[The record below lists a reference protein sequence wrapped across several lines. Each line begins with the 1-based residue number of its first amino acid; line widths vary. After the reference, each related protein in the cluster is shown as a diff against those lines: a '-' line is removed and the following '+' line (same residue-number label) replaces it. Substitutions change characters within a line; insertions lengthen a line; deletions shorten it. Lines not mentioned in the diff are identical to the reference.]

1 MLDLHIFVI
10 CIDILILKT
19 ELQNR
24 VSQNDVTF
32 RVTHLKTFTEILF
45 LSY

>member
-10 CIDILILKT
+10 CINILILKI

-32 RVTHLKTFTEILF
+32 RATHSKTFTEILF